1 MGTAARKISISPRRI
16 RRDRYIK
23 EFEHDTYKTRGKLRE
38 PTVCSECGAVYHKG
52 RWQWLK
58 RPKGAHETLCPACH
72 RTHDKYPGGYL
83 TLSGPFQKQH
93 RDEILR
99 LAKNNEA
106 REKKEHPLRR
116 IMSIDKQGDDILITT
131 TTMGMARVIG
141 DAVHDA
147 YKGELCYQYTDEA
160 NILHVAWKR

>member
-1 MGTAARKISISPRRI
+1 MGTATRKVSTNPRRI

-23 EFEHDTYKTRGKLRE
+23 EFEHDTYKTKGKLRE
-38 PTVCSECGAVYHKG
+38 PAACPDCGAVFHKG
-52 RWQWLK
+52 RWQWLT
-58 RPKGAHETLCPACH
+58 RPRGARETLCPACH
-72 RTHDKYPGGYL
+72 RLQDKYPGGYF

-99 LAKNNEA
+99 LARNLER
-106 REKKEHPLRR
+106 REKKGHPLRR
-116 IMSIDKQGDDILITT
+116 IMSLEEQGDDILITT
-131 TTMGMARVIG
+131 TTMGMARAIG
-141 DAVHDA
+141 DAVHNA